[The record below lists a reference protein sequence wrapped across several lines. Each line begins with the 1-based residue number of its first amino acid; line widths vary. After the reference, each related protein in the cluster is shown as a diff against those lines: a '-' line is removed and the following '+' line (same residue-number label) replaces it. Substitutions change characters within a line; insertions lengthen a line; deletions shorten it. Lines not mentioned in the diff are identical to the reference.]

1 MACSF
6 LLKST
11 RWKREKEIY
20 IVKEKTDGLF
30 SISALADFTHSED
43 DDIRGIGERGERFN
57 GDLRI
62 K

>member
-1 MACSF
+1 MEE
-6 LLKST
+6 
-11 RWKREKEIY
+11 RERYRY
-20 IVKEKTDGLF
+20 IAKEKTDGLF